1 MSRYLFLAGCLVLL
15 LLGTVHVVLTPQ
27 RPGERTGLS
36 PVDPADEDSM
46 ARARTHLSDCM
57 DMWRAWVGF
66 NLSHSLGVSLLGL
79 TVLLVGRTSASFAF
93 NAAVFL
99 PLAVM
104 VSFAYLGLA
113 VAYWYRAPVVGVGLA
128 VALFVSAWTLHTS

>member
-1 MSRYLFLAGCLVLL
+1 
-15 LLGTVHVVLTPQ
+15 
-27 RPGERTGLS
+27 
-36 PVDPADEDSM
+36 
-46 ARARTHLSDCM
+46 M

-79 TVLLVGRTSASFAF
+79 TVLLVGRTSASFAL

-113 VAYWYRAPVVGVGLA
+113 VVYWYRAPVVGVGLA
-128 VALFVSAWTLHTS
+128 VALFVSAWALHTS

>member
-1 MSRYLFLAGCLVLL
+1 MLL
-15 LLGTVHVVLTPQ
+15 LMGTVHVVLTPQ
-27 RPGERTGLS
+27 RPGERKGLS
-36 PVDPADEDSM
+36 PVEPAVEDSM
-46 ARARTHLSDCM
+46 ARARTHLSDRM

-79 TVLLVGRTSASFAF
+79 TVLLVGRTSASFAL

-113 VAYWYRAPVVGVGLA
+113 VVYWYRAPVVGVGLA
-128 VALFVSAWTLHTS
+128 VALFVSAWALHTS